1 MFWLSVALAEDI
13 FDSLDTFAD
22 YSLQHFWCHQQKYGI
37 RNSLGYTLRLRSYK
51 SPLWNVWH
59 AFMLSI
65 FTWLLSVIIVS
76 NLWFLLCTFD
86 LNETLWWKLPEK
98 SFSRKAWSEVYFK
111 TCFLWSLISLGAM
124 FLVSALFLLISA
136 HIFRNC
142 HPRNWFYWKQYE
154 GATVRLLSTK
164 CSPYSRYN
172 WPGKGIL

>member
-22 YSLQHFWCHQQKYGI
+22 YSLEHFWCHQQKYGI

-76 NLWFLLCTFD
+76 NLWFLLYTFE
-86 LNETLWWKLPEK
+86 LNETLWWKLLEK
-98 SFSRKAWSEVYFK
+98 SFSRKGWSEVYFK
-111 TCFLWSLISLGAM
+111 ICFLWSLISLGALL
-124 FLVSALFLLISA
+124 FSFCLVS
-136 HIFRNC
+136 
-142 HPRNWFYWKQYE
+142 
-154 GATVRLLSTK
+154 VDLSTYFQK
-164 CSPYSRYN
+164 LSP
-172 WPGKGIL
+172 

>member
-1 MFWLSVALAEDI
+1 MIFFSTLAKLYYASKKIFQGSILLLIFLKLKQIFEVFWLSVALAEDI

-86 LNETLWWKLPEK
+86 FNETLWLKLQEK
-98 SFSRKAWSEVYFK
+98 SFSRKAWSVF
-111 TCFLWSLISLGAM
+111 
-124 FLVSALFLLISA
+124 
-136 HIFRNC
+136 
-142 HPRNWFYWKQYE
+142 
-154 GATVRLLSTK
+154 
-164 CSPYSRYN
+164 
-172 WPGKGIL
+172 